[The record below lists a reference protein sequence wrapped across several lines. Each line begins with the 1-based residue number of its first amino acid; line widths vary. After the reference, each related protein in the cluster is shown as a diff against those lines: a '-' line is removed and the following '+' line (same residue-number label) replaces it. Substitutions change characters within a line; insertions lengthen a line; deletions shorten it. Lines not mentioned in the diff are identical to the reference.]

1 MTQIKNS
8 QLAIQ
13 IIQNQSPISFLISM
27 KTIIISCSIW
37 AFFGFNWVMGPG
49 LKTKRSQLKLP
60 PLFQKSLI
68 VSDFGPIFKY
78 HTQRM
83 ERTNQISRCRT
94 LCKVF
99 WKKLIKKMWNI
110 LEARLAVTGEV
121 FFFDCFDWLKRKS
134 GSKKNVKKYS
144 TILVITKI
152 YVFFLLYFTS
162 VLLLIMQSQ
171 PASIAWTVTSTA
183 GFYHCW
189 SYTEHSHLLWIRCD
203 IFYINKV
210 CPYET
215 CELIC
220 NHYACLIFANSS
232 VGNENSYC
240 FISIRFYA
248 EKK

>member
-1 MTQIKNS
+1 
-8 QLAIQ
+8 
-13 IIQNQSPISFLISM
+13 
-27 KTIIISCSIW
+27 
-37 AFFGFNWVMGPG
+37 
-49 LKTKRSQLKLP
+49 
-60 PLFQKSLI
+60 
-68 VSDFGPIFKY
+68 
-78 HTQRM
+78 
-83 ERTNQISRCRT
+83 
-94 LCKVF
+94 
-99 WKKLIKKMWNI
+99 MWNI

-121 FFFDCFDWLKRKS
+121 FFLIVLIDSKGKFLKRIE
-134 GSKKNVKKYS
+134 KNVKKYS